1 MSFLD
6 YVDMDPHIHLF
17 IIKKQNRQETQDLI
31 KQKIHHLLQTRRF
44 EEILTE
50 AAKLEDLS
58 FPDLKASIFMFI
70 QKSNRQKRLHLNKR
84 KNWDLKML
92 IIL

>member
-31 KQKIHHLLQTRRF
+31 K
-44 EEILTE
+44 
-50 AAKLEDLS
+50 
-58 FPDLKASIFMFI
+58 
-70 QKSNRQKRLHLNKR
+70 
-84 KNWDLKML
+84 
-92 IIL
+92 